1 MQAEFV
7 NPIYQ
12 ATSDVLQ
19 TMLGLE
25 VTRGD
30 LRLIDDEAVVGN
42 DANVIIGLTGSLNG
56 SIHYSFSEEMT
67 LEMVRIMSGMELD
80 EIDKFVSSAVG
91 EIANIISGNATT
103 YLAEND
109 FDCDIVSP
117 QIMIGQ
123 SKSFSMANDQAL
135 VIPLETEIGEFE
147 INLSVKESEK

>member
-1 MQAEFV
+1 MKAEFV

-12 ATSDVLQ
+12 ATSDVLN

-30 LRLIDDEAVVGN
+30 LRLVEDDAIVGS

-67 LEMVRIMSGMELD
+67 LEMVRIMSGMEMD

-103 YLAEND
+103 YLAEQD
-109 FDCDIVSP
+109 YDCDIVSP
-117 QIMIGQ
+117 QILIGQ
-123 SKSFSMANDQAL
+123 SKSFSMAEEKAL
-135 VIPLETEIGEFE
+135 VIPLKTEIGEFE
-147 INLSVKESEK
+147 INLSVKESE